1 MSTEGNKVRKLTY
14 YVGATIDGF
23 IADPDGSFGFFPL
36 ADDIL
41 KYIGEE
47 YPETLPTHVRSPLG
61 IVGANR
67 RFDTVVMGRA
77 TYDPALRAGITSP
90 YAHLRQYVVSSSLP
104 LGADPEVEVVRTD
117 PVGLVRRLKR
127 QEGLGVWLAGG
138 ARLAGE
144 VLPEIDELVVKTYPL
159 VIGSGIPLFTREFAV
174 AAFRR
179 TSGRAFDS
187 GAAITVYQRD

>member
-1 MSTEGNKVRKLTY
+1 MRKLTY

-41 KYIGEE
+41 KHIGEE
-47 YPETLPTHVRSPLG
+47 YPETLPTHVRSALG

-67 RFDTVVMGRA
+67 HFDTVVMGRA
-77 TYDPALRAGITSP
+77 TYDPALKAGITSP
-90 YAHLRQYVVSSSLP
+90 YAHLRQYVVSGSLP
-104 LGADPEVEVVRTD
+104 LDGAPGVEIVRTD
-117 PVGLVRRLKR
+117 PVGVVRRLKR
-127 QEGLGVWLAGG
+127 QDGLKIWLAGG

-144 VLPEIDELVVKTYPL
+144 LLPEIDELVVKTYPL
-159 VIGSGIPLFTREFAV
+159 VIGSGVPLFTRDFAV

-179 TSGRAFDS
+179 TSGRVFDS
-187 GAAITVYQRD
+187 GAAIAVYQRD